1 MSVFF
6 HLCFI
11 PEKAETHEKDVSGVK
26 RVRVVVVVVCCF
38 FGIWNEKHFVGHK
51 FSIFSS
57 FYVYD
62 LNASLMLLLFFSLY
76 LAKIIRE

>member
-26 RVRVVVVVVCCF
+26 RVRVVEVVCCF
-38 FGIWNEKHFVGHK
+38 FGILERKTFCWRQ
-51 FSIFSS
+51 I
-57 FYVYD
+57 
-62 LNASLMLLLFFSLY
+62 
-76 LAKIIRE
+76 